1 MNDADDHAAT
11 LAAGRSTRLQV
22 AAAEY
27 MLLQKKFDEEG
38 AEACMTEGTELVHVR
53 TAGPEEHARWAERRA
68 CWRWGRYPPP
78 GHGDGTQLALQEA
91 RGQVLLCK
99 TPGCYSIVDMQAARR
114 RANKDE
120 RDFFMDGD
128 GCAGALCSARPWPQR
143 HGRRQAATASKLGAG
158 GKTLLLWPPSTAA
171 RRDQWAVPTSL
182 ALSVADSIFDPNA
195 GSAAAAPCFTRN
207 RGGGSEDGGT
217 DDEDDEGLG
226 DMELDES
233 ASKQG

>member
-1 MNDADDHAAT
+1 M
-11 LAAGRSTRLQV
+11 
-22 AAAEY
+22 
-27 MLLQKKFDEEG
+27 
-38 AEACMTEGTELVHVR
+38 
-53 TAGPEEHARWAERRA
+53 
-68 CWRWGRYPPP
+68 
-78 GHGDGTQLALQEA
+78 
-91 RGQVLLCK
+91 LLCK

-128 GCAGALCSARPWPQR
+128 GCAGALCSARPWPRR

-226 DMELDES
+226 DMELDDS